1 MHLRSKTRYL
11 LPAFFTVLLLSAC
24 SSGKKGG
31 QSYFGKVYHNTSAH
45 YNGYYYANLKMTEA
59 EQQMRMGKKDDYT
72 RLLPIYD
79 IGNTDDPAA
88 GSEMDSVIKR
98 LTIVVKLH
106 PKSKWADDCYFN
118 IGKAYFY
125 KKDYEAALSTFQFV
139 SSEFKEKVP
148 SAGSSSSS
156 SVKKKRK
163 GKPMTKAQRDAQR
176 AKEEAKASSEKEG
189 GALDFLKH
197 KPIRNIDL
205 LWMVRSYA
213 NLKKYSDANAII
225 AYLEEGN
232 KFPKDLAEE
241 LALTKAYVGI
251 QQKQYDKAIDPMAKA
266 AALATN
272 KKDQTRYTYILAQ
285 LHQLNG
291 DYKMAIQKYGE
302 IAAMR
307 PSYEMEFNAKINAG
321 KIFVQSGT
329 GSYKEVM
336 AQLTEMSRD
345 DRYEDYY
352 DQIYYYM
359 ALVNLR
365 QDKDEEAISNLEV
378 SIKKSFRDI
387 NQKGLSF
394 LKLGELSFAEEDYLT
409 AQPNY
414 DSAVAFLDPKFDT
427 LTRVKEINTLLD
439 RIVEDMRTIFVQDS
453 LQKLAKM
460 SEKERNKIIDNAIT
474 AAERQKQY
482 AAKDT
487 MLSLETQKIQ
497 ELPGNQAGTSGNW
510 YFYNTSMKATG
521 YNDFIKKWGNRP
533 PEDNW
538 RRSNKKS
545 NDVQLADNTEPT
557 PDADKEGDLAA
568 GASASDRERKAMYEN
583 LPLTSEKLAASNNII
598 FDAYYDLATIYKSDL
613 NNAPK
618 AIEIFEKMAAR
629 FPDNENI
636 YSVYY
641 NLYLLY
647 SQTGNI
653 AKAETYKQL
662 ILQNPSSVFAMVITD
677 PDYLNKKE
685 AKKHELSNYYASTYD
700 YYIQENYKD
709 VMKRIRAADSLFRP
723 NPLQAKFELLEAM
736 VTGKT
741 LGRQQYIDAL
751 DSIVKKYPA
760 GEVHDKAI
768 EILTA
773 LGVQQTVVPAN
784 KQINPMNKSSQNAK
798 AAPYQMHPDNPHYLV
813 IVFPTISPKTKDV
826 SNGLVDFNKAKHS
839 LDNYKVAP
847 QLLDTKTQMIVVK
860 QMKNRTAAMT
870 YYNEVSE
877 SETLFETV
885 EDIGY
890 TVFVIDDKN
899 FPLFYQ
905 RKDVAE
911 YADFFSR
918 NYENEDD
925 EGDEEGE

>member
-1 MHLRSKTRYL
+1 MHLRRKSHYL
-11 LPAFFTVLLLSAC
+11 FTACLTVIILSSC

-45 YNGYYYANLKMTEA
+45 YNGYYYANLKMTET
-59 EQQMRMGKKDDYT
+59 EQQMRLGKKDDYT
-72 RLLPIYD
+72 KLLPIYD

-139 SSEFKEKVP
+139 SSEFKDKAP
-148 SAGSSSSS
+148 TTPSSSSS
-156 SVKKKRK
+156 ATKKKRK

-176 AKEEAKASSEKEG
+176 AKEEAKASSDKEG

-205 LWMVRSYA
+205 LWMIRCYA
-213 NLKKYSDANAII
+213 NLRKFSDANAII

-232 KFPKDLAEE
+232 KFPNELAEE
-241 LALTKAYVGI
+241 LALTKAYVVI

-266 AALATN
+266 AELTTN

-291 DYKMAIQKYGE
+291 DYMMAIKKFGE
-302 IAAMR
+302 IASLR
-307 PSYEMEFNAKINAG
+307 PSYEMEFNARINAG
-321 KIFVQSGT
+321 KIFVLSGT
-329 GSYKEVM
+329 GSYKDVM
-336 AQLTEMSRD
+336 SQLVEMSRD

-365 QDKDEEAISNLEV
+365 QDKEEEAISNLES
-378 SIKKSFRDI
+378 SIKKSFRDA

-394 LKLGELSFAEEDYLT
+394 LKLGELSFLDDDYLT

-427 LTRVKEINTLLD
+427 LPRVKEINKLLD
-439 RIVEDMRTIFVQDS
+439 RMVEDMRIIFVQDS

-460 SEKERNKIIDNAIT
+460 SEKERNKIIDNVIT

-545 NDVQLADNTEPT
+545 NDVQLADNNEPS
-557 PDADKEGDLAA
+557 PDGAKQGDLT
-568 GASASDRERKAMYEN
+568 GQTSESDRARKAMIDN
-583 LPLTSEKLAASNNII
+583 IPLTDEKMAVSNGII
-598 FDAYYDLATIYKSDL
+598 FDAYYDLSTIYKSDL
-613 NNAPK
+613 NNIPK

-629 FPDNENI
+629 FPENENI

-647 SQTGNI
+647 NQTGNV

-700 YYIQENYKD
+700 YYIHENYKD

-741 LGRQQYIDAL
+741 LGRQQYISAL

-773 LGVQQTVVPAN
+773 LGVQQTVVPAS
-784 KQINPMNKSSQNAK
+784 KQINPMNKSSQSTK
-798 AAPYQMHPDNPHYLV
+798 TAPYQMHPDNPHYLV

-826 SNGLVDFNKAKHS
+826 SNGLVDLNKAKHS
-839 LDNYKVAP
+839 LDNYKVTP

-860 QMKNRTAAMT
+860 QMKNRTAAMV
-870 YYNEVSE
+870 YYNEVAD
-877 SETLFETV
+877 SETLFESV
-885 EDIGY
+885 EDLGY
-890 TVFVIDDKN
+890 TIFVIDDKN

-905 RKDVAE
+905 RKDVSE

-918 NYENEDD
+918 NYENE
-925 EGDEEGE
+925 EEEEEGE